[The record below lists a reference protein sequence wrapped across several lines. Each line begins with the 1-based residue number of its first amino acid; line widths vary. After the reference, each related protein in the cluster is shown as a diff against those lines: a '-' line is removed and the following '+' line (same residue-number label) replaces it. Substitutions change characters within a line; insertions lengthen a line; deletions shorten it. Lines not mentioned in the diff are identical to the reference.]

1 MSSWIG
7 KRPGVILYTTYWCSP
22 GIPYLFDIRL
32 PNIWNNKSIPLIT
45 WTLQGCDGSGKPGIV
60 KLVNNNTF
68 DAYINEMGDHLKKWL
83 SGNDGIYGNDDDR
96 RLYLRFGRKFKL
108 KIGTLILNYGE
119 KTNILDKK

>member
-7 KRPGVILYTTYWCSP
+7 KRAGVILYTTYWCSP

-45 WTLQGCDGSGKPGIV
+45 WTLQGCDGSGQPGIV

-96 RLYLRFGRKFKL
+96 RLYLRFGRKFKV
-108 KIGTLILNYGE
+108 
-119 KTNILDKK
+119 